1 MDISATGTMV
11 YASAFATSRLVWVL
25 RNGVEQAVGDAPR
38 VYSNPRIAPD
48 GNRVVVQA
56 GSLWILDLAR
66 ATFTRVAPTAD
77 ATTAF
82 PMWTSDGQRII
93 ARTAAGLTIY
103 DADGSGRSQVIPG
116 TADIDYPASMATD
129 GDTLIM
135 QRSTQETSFDILTL
149 SLRNPSKVQP
159 LVRTPAYEGGARIS
173 PDGKWL
179 LYVSNESGQNEIY
192 ARPFPGS
199 GRRWQVSTTG
209 GTQATWN
216 PNGREL
222 FYRDGDKMM
231 VVDVSAAHEL
241 TLSAPRMLFE
251 QRYAYGAGITVSNY
265 DLSRDGQRFLMV
277 KDEPGA
283 GRLSIVL
290 NAFADLK

>member
-1 MDISATGTMV
+1 
-11 YASAFATSRLVWVL
+11 
-25 RNGVEQAVGDAPR
+25 
-38 VYSNPRIAPD
+38 
-48 GNRVVVQA
+48 VVQA

-66 ATFTRVAPTAD
+66 ATFTRVGPNTD

-82 PMWTSDGQRII
+82 PMWTSDGQRIV
-93 ARTAAGLTIY
+93 ARTAAGLTVY

-116 TADIDYPASMATD
+116 TADVDYPASMAAD
-129 GDTLIM
+129 GDTIIT
-135 QRSTQETSFDILTL
+135 QRSTQETSFDIFTL
-149 SLRNPSKVQP
+149 SLRNPSNVQP
-159 LVRTPAYEGGARIS
+159 LVKTPAYEGGARIS

-192 ARPFPGS
+192 VRPFPGS

-209 GTQATWN
+209 GTQAVWN

-231 VVDVSAAHEL
+231 AVDVSAAHEL
-241 TLSAPRMLFE
+241 TLSPPRMLFE

-277 KDEPGA
+277 KDDAGA
-283 GRLSIVL
+283 GRLNIVL
-290 NAFADLK
+290 NAFADLR